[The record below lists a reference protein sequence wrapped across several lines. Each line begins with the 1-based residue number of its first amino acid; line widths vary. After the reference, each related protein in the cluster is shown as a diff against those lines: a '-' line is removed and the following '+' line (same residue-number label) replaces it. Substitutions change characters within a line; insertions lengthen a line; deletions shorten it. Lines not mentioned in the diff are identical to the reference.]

1 MLYNQLFR
9 IHGAVFGLNPGLH
22 GFHIHEKGDLSDNCA
37 GAGGHYN
44 PAGKNH
50 GAPGAEDRHVGDL
63 GNIVSSEDAVA
74 VVRIEDHLVKLSGE
88 TNVIEHYAT

>member
-1 MLYNQLFR
+1 M
-9 IHGAVFGLNPGLH
+9 
-22 GFHIHEKGDLSDNCA
+22 SDNCA

-50 GAPGAEDRHVGDL
+50 GAPGAEERHVGDL

-74 VVRIEDHLVKLSGE
+74 VVKIKDHLVKLSGE
-88 TNVIEHYAT
+88 TSVVGRAIVVHEGRICILVFYSGFIIIKFRY